1 MLPGGRR
8 HRSSPA
14 LSRVPSVVLAPAP
27 PRRRALVGVVAALLL
42 AAACSSPDE
51 TADGSDATIEAGT
64 SSTTWPMP
72 TTAPTTAAPA
82 TAAPTT
88 ADGTIFRAESASFTS
103 PSGNIACS
111 LSSSG
116 GASCYI
122 AEKQWTIEQ
131 PAGCDDG
138 DFGNAVDLG
147 PGGATF
153 SCYTDFAWDLN
164 APPLAYG
171 DASAAGEYIC
181 ESDETGVTCTN
192 GAGQGFKIAR
202 ARVDVF

>member
-1 MLPGGRR
+1 MLSGGRR

-27 PRRRALVGVVAALLL
+27 PRRRALVGVVAVLLL

-51 TADGSDATIEAGT
+51 TADGSDAAIEAGT

-72 TTAPTTAAPA
+72 TTAPTTAPPGSAVPSSA
-82 TAAPTT
+82 LVVDPS
-88 ADGTIFRAESASFTS
+88 ADGSTTIGSD
-103 PSGNIACS
+103 PSGACS